1 MQAYGTAL
9 RATTIMT
16 NNTSAKPAP
25 TLRGNLLFGNMTA
38 LQRDPLRFN
47 TQVSNQ
53 LGHVVRVRAFP
64 GIYVYLITHPK
75 DVEHVLQTNQH
86 NYRKPDLFFKAVSL
100 LAGKGILTSEG
111 DLWLHQRRLIQPAF
125 HRSKLATLADLMA
138 HSAQS
143 AAENLSTR
151 VKQNATIDVADE
163 MMRLTLKVVSVAL
176 FSTDISGDASRLGH
190 AVRDTFEHVSY
201 RMNHAFRFPE
211 SVPTRRNRRFKEAK
225 RLLDEMVFG
234 LINERRRTK
243 EDNGDLLSMLL
254 AARDEDT
261 GEAMSDQQ
269 IRDEVMT
276 LILAGHETTGAAL
289 SWTWYLLSQN
299 PEARGKLHAE
309 VDQVLSG
316 RAPRLDDLDRLPY
329 NRMVFAES
337 MRLYPPAWGL
347 PREAI
352 ADDTLGGYHIPAGSL
367 VSLSQWVTQ
376 RHPDFWEKPEQ
387 FDPERFSAERSEG
400 RPRYAYFPFGGGAR
414 QCIGNHFALI
424 EAHLAIAAIA
434 QRFTLDLVPGH
445 PVEPDPTFTLRPRHG
460 LLMTIKER

>member
-1 MQAYGTAL
+1 
-9 RATTIMT
+9 MT
-16 NNTSAKPAP
+16 NNGSARPAP
-25 TLRGNLLFGNMTA
+25 TLRGSLLFGNMTV

-47 TQVSNQ
+47 PQVTNQ

-64 GIYVYLITHPK
+64 GIYLYLVTHPK

-86 NYRKPDLFFKAVSL
+86 NYRKPDLFFKPVSL

-111 DLWLHQRRLIQPAF
+111 DFWLHQRRLIQPAF
-125 HRSKLATLADLMA
+125 HRSKLATLVDLMA
-138 HSAQS
+138 ESAQS
-143 AAENLSTR
+143 AAKDLSAHA
-151 VKQNATIDVADE
+151 KQNPTIDVSYE

-176 FSTDISGDASRLGH
+176 FSTDISSDADRLGH
-190 AVRDTFEHVSY
+190 AVRETFEHVSY
-201 RMNHAFRFPE
+201 RMNHALSLPV

-234 LINERRRTK
+234 VIDERRRTA

-261 GEAMSDQQ
+261 GERMSDQQ
-269 IRDEVMT
+269 LRDEVMT

-299 PEARGKLHAE
+299 PEARTRLHAE
-309 VDQVLSG
+309 LDQVLNG
-316 RAPRLDDLDRLPY
+316 RPPGLDDLDRLPY
-329 NRMVFAES
+329 TRMVFAES

-352 ADDTLGGYHIPAGSL
+352 GDDTLGGYHIPAGSL
-367 VSLSQWVTQ
+367 VNLSQWVTQ

-387 FDPERFSAERSEG
+387 FDPERFTPERSEG

-414 QCIGNHFALI
+414 QCIGNNFALM
-424 EAHLAIAAIA
+424 EAHLAVATLA

-460 LLMTIKER
+460 MLMTIKER

>member
-1 MQAYGTAL
+1 
-9 RATTIMT
+9 MT
-16 NNTSAKPAP
+16 NNGSVKLAP
-25 TLRGNLLFGNMTA
+25 TLRGNPLFGNMTA

-47 TQVSNQ
+47 PQVTSQ

-64 GIYVYLITHPK
+64 GIYLYLVTHPK

-86 NYRKPDLFFKAVSL
+86 NYRKPDLFFKPVSL

-111 DLWLHQRRLIQPAF
+111 DFWLHQRRLIQPAF

-138 HSAQS
+138 QSAQS
-143 AAENLSTR
+143 AAENLSAR
-151 VKQNATIDVADE
+151 AKQSVTIDAANE

-176 FSTDISGDASRLGH
+176 FSTDISGDADRLGH

-201 RMNHAFRFPE
+201 RMNHALSLPE

-234 LINERRRTK
+234 LINERRRTE

-261 GEAMSDQQ
+261 GERMSDEQL
-269 IRDEVMT
+269 RDEVMT

-289 SWTWYLLSQN
+289 TWTWYLLSQN
-299 PEARGKLHAE
+299 AEARSKLHAE
-309 VDQVLSG
+309 LDQVLSG
-316 RAPRLDDLDRLPY
+316 RAPGLDDLDRLPY
-329 NRMVFAES
+329 TRMVFAES

-367 VSLSQWVTQ
+367 VNLSQWVTH

-387 FDPERFSAERSEG
+387 FDPERFTPERSEG
-400 RPRYAYFPFGGGAR
+400 RPRFAYFPFGGGAR
-414 QCIGNHFALI
+414 QCIGNNFALM
-424 EAHLAIAAIA
+424 EAQLALATLA
-434 QRFTLDLVPGH
+434 QRLTLDLVPGH
-445 PVEPDPTFTLRPRHG
+445 PVELDPTFTLRPRHG
-460 LLMTIKER
+460 MLMTINER